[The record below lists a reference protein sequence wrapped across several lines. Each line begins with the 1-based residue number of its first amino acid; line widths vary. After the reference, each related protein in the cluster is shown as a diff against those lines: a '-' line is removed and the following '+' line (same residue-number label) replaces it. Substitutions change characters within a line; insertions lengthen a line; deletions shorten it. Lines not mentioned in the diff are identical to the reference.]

1 MSPTSGYRDLH
12 FAEMTSRQEDLD
24 ENTSAEM
31 TPKSV
36 TVADSDSRSSYS
48 IRPYSPQQ
56 QILPEELPSKVGE
69 QIHELALQITQA
81 SKASINA
88 EDISNPFNGSSDPA
102 LDPQSDSFNFKA
114 WLRNL
119 GRMAS
124 HEKDRSPHRNAG
136 VSFRNLNVHGF
147 GSLTDYQKD
156 FGNVLLEGVGWV
168 REMTGK
174 GQNRI
179 QIFKE
184 FDGLVKEGKNHHH
197 LCSIFA
203 PVLTAK

>member
-1 MSPTSGYRDLH
+1 MPLTSRYRDPH
-12 FAEMTSRQEDLD
+12 FAEMSSRQEDLD
-24 ENTSAEM
+24 NTSAEM

-36 TVADSDSRSSYS
+36 TVADSDGRSSYS
-48 IRPYSPQQ
+48 IRPCSPQQ
-56 QILPEELPSKVGE
+56 QILPEDLPSEVEE
-69 QIHELALQITQA
+69 QIHELALQITRA
-81 SKASINA
+81 SRASINT
-88 EDISNPFNGSSDPA
+88 EDISNSFIGSSDPA

-119 GRMAS
+119 GRMAL
-124 HEKDRSPHRNAG
+124 HEKDRSPHPNAG

-168 REMTGK
+168 QKMTGK

-179 QIFKE
+179 QILKE
-184 FDGLVKEGKNHHH
+184 FDGLVKEGEM
-197 LCSIFA
+197 LV
-203 PVLTAK
+203 VLGSPGR

>member
-1 MSPTSGYRDLH
+1 MSPTSGNPH
-12 FAEMTSRQEDLD
+12 FAGMSSRQEELD
-24 ENTSAEM
+24 ENNSAEM
-31 TPKSV
+31 TPRSV
-36 TVADSDSRSSYS
+36 TVADSDDRSSYS
-48 IRPYSPQQ
+48 IRPCSPQQ
-56 QILPEELPSKVGE
+56 QILPEDLPSEVGE

-88 EDISNPFNGSSDPA
+88 EDISNPFTGSSDPA

-119 GRMAS
+119 GKMVS
-124 HEKDRSPHRNAG
+124 HEKDGSPQPSAG

-156 FGNVLLEGVGWV
+156 FGNVLLGGVGWV
-168 REMTGK
+168 QKLTGK

-179 QIFKE
+179 QILKE
-184 FDGLVKEGKNHHH
+184 FDGLVKEGEM
-197 LCSIFA
+197 LV
-203 PVLTAK
+203 VLGSPGR